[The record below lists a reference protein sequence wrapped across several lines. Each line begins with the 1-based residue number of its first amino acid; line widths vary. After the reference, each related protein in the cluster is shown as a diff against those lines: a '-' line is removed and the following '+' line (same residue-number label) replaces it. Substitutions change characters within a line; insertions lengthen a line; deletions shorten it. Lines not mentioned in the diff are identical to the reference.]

1 MANKQVNELVELTSL
16 ASNDLVVVYDVSE
29 PGTEKVKKMET
40 EDFFSG
46 IQSQITSVSGSLA
59 SQINTSNSMFSYNE
73 ATDEIT
79 FKGHL
84 IPDADD
90 VWNIGRADRK
100 IAELFVS
107 ASTIH
112 VGDSATFSGTSLAI
126 TGGPSPTSLGQN
138 PTMQA
143 STLILQPFVY
153 NPGAGNTTVDPRLT
167 FINSSGQSYGISF
180 NVADNEFSFD
190 APSGAAKGNI
200 KTNKLTAD
208 TIETT
213 GSTQILF
220 KQAVRTDGNVI
231 LGYDENNTITLKGVV
246 SLLTPITFGQ
256 AATLGDG
263 NDTVS
268 VNCGGANRFSV
279 VSQYFNL
286 DTNGAITASGISTTG
301 NSSVGGNL
309 NVTGNLSVQGDTFTV
324 NTQTVTAEDNL
335 IIINSLEAGAGVTAG
350 TAGIEVERGT
360 ETNYQFLFDET
371 QDNFRVGVAGALQ
384 AVATRQD
391 TPTSSGVAYW
401 NGSSYRLD
409 TASDLTFEAGVLSS
423 PYLKA
428 TGTTKT
434 AAALYAG
441 STDPTS
447 SNRLNY
453 DGYFYA
459 TRVYNAYLNDIADF
473 QLVYGDQI
481 PGKCY
486 YDTLEG
492 AKVCTERCQKSTIG
506 VLSDTFGFGVGAN
519 QAPQYGPFA
528 VAGWVLAFVDVAE
541 GDTIEPGD
549 PLTSNSTGNLV
560 RMSDV
565 EKKEFPERIVAIY
578 KKPEPNETWG
588 PNNEIVVNGRHWVK
602 VR

>member
-1 MANKQVNELVELTSL
+1 MANKQTNELVELTSL
-16 ASNDLVVVYDVSE
+16 ASNDLVLVYDVSE
-29 PGTEKVKKMET
+29 PGSEKIKKMES
-40 EDFFSG
+40 EDFFSD
-46 IQSQITSVSGSLA
+46 IQSQITNVSGSLA
-59 SQINTSNSMFSYNE
+59 SQINTSNSMFSYN
-73 ATDEIT
+73 AGTNEIT

-84 IPDADD
+84 IPDTDD
-90 VWNIGRADRK
+90 VWNIGRSDKK

-143 STLILQPFVY
+143 STLILQPFTY
-153 NPGAGNTTVDPRLT
+153 NPGAGNVSVDPKLT
-167 FINSSGQSYGISF
+167 FINGSGQSYGISF
-180 NVADNEFSFD
+180 NVADNDFSFD

-213 GSTQILF
+213 GTTQILF
-220 KQAVRTDGNVI
+220 KQSVRTDGDVT
-231 LGYDENNTITLKGVV
+231 LGYDENNDIIIKGAVD
-246 SLLTPITFGQ
+246 LRTPITFGY

-263 NDTVS
+263 NDNIT
-268 VNCGGANRFSV
+268 VNCGGANRFV
-279 VSQYFNL
+279 VTSQYFNV

-301 NSSVGGNL
+301 NSEVGGNL

-391 TPTSSGVAYW
+391 TPTSSGVGFW
-401 NGSSYRLD
+401 NGSAYRVD
-409 TASDLTFEAGVLSS
+409 TDANLTFSASVLSS

-441 STDPTS
+441 STDPDGST
-447 SNRLNY
+447 RLNY

-459 TRVYNAYLNDIADF
+459 TRVYNAYLNDVADF
-473 QLVYGDQI
+473 QMVIGEQI

-486 YDTLEG
+486 YDTLDG
-492 AKVCTERCQKSTIG
+492 AMICNERCQKSTIG
-506 VLSDTFGFGVGAN
+506 ILSDTFGIAAGAQN
-519 QAPQYGPFA
+519 DPNYGPFA
-528 VAGWVLAFVDVAE
+528 IAGWVLAYVDVE
-541 GDTIEPGD
+541 ESDIIEPGD
-549 PLTSNSTGNLV
+549 ALTSNSTGNLI
-560 RMSDV
+560 RMTQA
-565 EKKEFPERIVAIY
+565 EKQEFPERIMAIY
-578 KKPEPNETWG
+578 KKPETAEFWG
-588 PNNEIVVNGRHWVK
+588 PNNDIVVNGRHWVK